1 MMRSMYS
8 AVSGLRVH
16 QGKMDTIG
24 NNIANVNTVGF
35 KKGQVSFQEVFS
47 QVTRGAS
54 APQGGKGGT
63 NPQQVGMGT
72 SVGSINTV
80 HTIGNEQRTDNPTDL
95 MIGGEG
101 FFAVSDDS
109 NFNNKFYT
117 RAGNFSLDRDGN
129 LVTAD
134 GFKVLG
140 YAADEKGNIQSD
152 VTNIRINK
160 SETKAPTATDEIR
173 FEGNLNSND
182 DKGGK
187 FDTVIQD
194 SLGNS
199 YKITFD
205 LKKGAKVD
213 DNQEWDLSVAR
224 FTDLATGNYA
234 IAGKDKDD
242 QLNKLL
248 AMKGNDGLTFD
259 KDGELIKI
267 GGAEIDKFTKV
278 ILNSEKLNGIGFTH
292 KKDDTTFGDKNK
304 PTPSGKFNEDGITLF
319 DPKDPDSFKN
329 IHQYANETDLTPKAK
344 SGNTS
349 GVLEGFTIDATGTV
363 TGVFTNGERK
373 ALAQVMLAKFDNP
386 MGLQKMGGN
395 LFLDTRNSGEPQ
407 FGKASTSGYG
417 AIEGGTLEMSNVDIS
432 LEFTE
437 MITTQRGFQ
446 ANSRVITT
454 SDEML
459 QELVNMKR

>member
-8 AVSGLRVH
+8 AVSGLRIH

-35 KKGQVSFQEVFS
+35 KRGQVSFQEVFS
-47 QVTRGAS
+47 QVVRGAS
-54 APQGGKGGT
+54 GPQGGKGGT
-63 NPQQVGMGT
+63 NPQQVGMGAA
-72 SVGSINTV
+72 VGSINTI
-80 HTIGNEQRTDNPTDL
+80 HTIGNGQRTDNPTDL

-101 FFAVSDDS
+101 FFVVSDDT
-109 NFNNKFYT
+109 NLNNKFYT
-117 RAGNFSLDRDGN
+117 RAGNFTLDKEGN

-140 YAADEKGNIQSD
+140 YGADSDGNILTD

-160 SETKAPTATDEIR
+160 SETKAPTATKEINFR
-173 FEGNLNSND
+173 GNLNSETEINND
-182 DKGGK
+182 PNKSGELI
-187 FDTVIQD
+187 DTIVTD

-199 YKITFD
+199 YKIAFEM
-205 LKKGAKVD
+205 KKTAVD
-213 DNQEWDLSVAR
+213 ASTDPKTHKWNMSVKR
-224 FTDLATGNYA
+224 VTDVASGNYKEFATG
-234 IAGKDKDD
+234 DD
-242 QLNKLL
+242 IIP
-248 AMKGNDGLTFD
+248 GNSLSLTFNNKGKLTTVGD
-259 KDGELIKI
+259 VAGSI
-267 GGAEIDKFTKV
+267 AEV
-278 ILNSEKLNGIGFTH
+278 KLNLDEIKF
-292 KKDDTTFGDKNK
+292 DTDEEGNPLTDVTEPGG
-304 PTPSGKFNEDGITLF
+304 SFNEIVIF
-319 DPKDPDSFKN
+319 DPNNEETYKSLT
-329 IHQYANETDLTPKAK
+329 QYANETDIKPYKQD
-344 SGNTS
+344 GNTS
-349 GVLEGFTIDATGTV
+349 GTLEGFTIDPTGTV
-363 TGVFTNGERK
+363 VGVFTNGEMK
-373 ALAQVMLAKFDNP
+373 ALGQIMLAKFDNA

-395 LFLDTRNSGEPQ
+395 FFIDTRNSGEPQ

-446 ANSRVITT
+446 ANSRIITT

>member
-8 AVSGLRVH
+8 AVSGLRIH

-35 KKGQVSFQEVFS
+35 KRGQVSFQEVFS
-47 QVTRGAS
+47 QVVRGAS
-54 APQGGKGGT
+54 GPQGGKGGT
-63 NPQQVGMGT
+63 NPQQVGMGAA
-72 SVGSINTV
+72 VGSINTI
-80 HTIGNEQRTDNPTDL
+80 HTIGNGQRTDNPTDL

-101 FFAVSDDS
+101 FFVVSDDT
-109 NFNNKFYT
+109 NLNNKFYT
-117 RAGNFSLDRDGN
+117 RAGNFTLDKEGN

-140 YAADEKGNIQSD
+140 YGADSDGNILTD

-160 SETKAPTATDEIR
+160 SETKAPTATKEINFR
-173 FEGNLNSND
+173 GNLNSETEINND
-182 DKGGK
+182 PNKSGELI
-187 FDTVIQD
+187 DTIVTD

-199 YKITFD
+199 YKIAFEM
-205 LKKGAKVD
+205 KKTAVD
-213 DNQEWDLSVAR
+213 ASTDPKTHKWNMSVKR
-224 FTDLATGNYA
+224 VTDVASGNYKEFATG
-234 IAGKDKDD
+234 DD
-242 QLNKLL
+242 IIP
-248 AMKGNDGLTFD
+248 GNSLSLTFNNKGKLTTVGD
-259 KDGELIKI
+259 VAGSI
-267 GGAEIDKFTKV
+267 AEA
-278 ILNSEKLNGIGFTH
+278 KLNLDEIQF
-292 KKDDTTFGDKNK
+292 DTDEEGNPLTDVTEPGG
-304 PTPSGKFNEDGITLF
+304 SFNEIVIF
-319 DPKDPDSFKN
+319 DPNNEETYKSLT
-329 IHQYANETDLTPKAK
+329 QYANETDIKPYKQD
-344 SGNTS
+344 GNTS
-349 GVLEGFTIDATGTV
+349 GTLEGFTIDPTGTV
-363 TGVFTNGERK
+363 VGVFTNGEMK
-373 ALAQVMLAKFDNP
+373 ALGQIMLAKFDNA

-395 LFLDTRNSGEPQ
+395 FFIDTRNSGEPQ

-446 ANSRVITT
+446 ANSRIITT